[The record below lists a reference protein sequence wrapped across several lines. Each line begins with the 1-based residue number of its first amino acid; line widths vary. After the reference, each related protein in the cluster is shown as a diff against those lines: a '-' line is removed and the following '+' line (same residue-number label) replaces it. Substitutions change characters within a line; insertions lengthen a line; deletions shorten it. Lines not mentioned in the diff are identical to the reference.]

1 MRKFFVGAAAAAA
14 FAWSPAQSQSVG
26 ELRAQYAQ
34 TQDMLNQAEVA
45 GMDQSLVASLR
56 ESLDGLRQVIEDMER
71 EQAESSS
78 PQSEAVSEPAPAPV
92 VASLEPNL
100 AAGTCGDFGVTEDNY
115 RQASLEPG
123 NDVQVRSMC
132 GQALEYYAMYK
143 RAVAQG
149 HPEAWRTYDAHRQAS
164 AQLTSFDR
172 DTRAAP
178 AEGIVPDTKSA
189 TQVEA
194 ERREAAARAMADA
207 PPPPPKAPPCDGCVT
222 PQ

>member
-1 MRKFFVGAAAAAA
+1 MRKVLVGAVATAI
-14 FAWSPAQSQSVG
+14 AWAPVQAQSVA
-26 ELRAQYAQ
+26 EMRAQYAQ
-34 TQDMLNQAEVA
+34 TQEMLNQAEA
-45 GMDQSLVASLR
+45 GGMDASTVASLR
-56 ESLDGLRQVIEDMER
+56 ESLDGLRQVIDDMER
-71 EQAESSS
+71 EQAESSA
-78 PQSEAVSEPAPAPV
+78 PQPEAVSEPAPAPV
-92 VASLEPNL
+92 VATLEPNL

-123 NDVQVRSMC
+123 NDVQVRTMC

-164 AQLTSFDR
+164 AQLTHFDR

-178 AEGIVPDTKSA
+178 GEGILPDTKTAS
-189 TQVEA
+189 QVEA
-194 ERREAAARAMADA
+194 ERREAAAHAMADA
-207 PPPPPKAPPCDGCVT
+207 PPSPPKAPPCRGCVT